1 MQLEVTRH
9 RIYEMTGSSTAAIA
23 ATTALATVAIL
34 AFLRFTLQA
43 PRPKIYRSP
52 LRTVIPTLSKHELD
66 KLEYSPDEFPGA
78 RDVDTPVSAQTP
90 TAPPP
95 PNSTAD
101 RPARPKY
108 GSIRVYEWGPE
119 TGPKVLLI
127 HGISTTC
134 QTLGGVAHALVR
146 NRRCRVLLFDLFGRG
161 FSDSPGD
168 LPHDARLY
176 VSQALLA
183 LASSPLAWTG
193 PRARVR
199 VVGYSMGAA
208 VAVHLVAAGG
218 LPAEAVESV
227 VLLAPAGLIRPEK
240 FGRVASFVFTSG
252 VVPERI
258 LAAVTR
264 RRLRKPIAAGVKRRS
279 KDTPSG
285 TETPADGDGSGSR
298 DATPTTTTTTTTPQD
313 PVGAAMTETVVA
325 DGEVSTRLEERVL
338 AYVQWMVTH
347 HAGFV
352 PAFMSCIRHAPL
364 TGQHDAYAR
373 LAGRG
378 FCVAFVLGR
387 DDEVVGPED
396 FAHDVMPLVG
406 GEEGVFWQRRVLWKV
421 VGGGHDFPMTHEGET
436 VDAIDE
442 FWGGVAGGW

>member
-1 MQLEVTRH
+1 
-9 RIYEMTGSSTAAIA
+9 MTESSTAAIA

-34 AFLRFTLQA
+34 AFLRFTLRA

-52 LRTVIPTLSKHELD
+52 LRTVIPTLSKDELD

-78 RDVDTPVSAQTP
+78 RDVDTP
-90 TAPPP
+90 
-95 PNSTAD
+95 
-101 RPARPKY
+101 Y

-146 NRRCRVLLFDLFGRG
+146 LRRCRVLLFDLFGRG

-193 PRARVR
+193 PGARVR

-218 LPAEAVESV
+218 LPAAAVESV
-227 VLLAPAGLIRPEK
+227 VLLAPAGLVRPEK

-279 KDTPSG
+279 KDAPSG
-285 TETPADGDGSGSR
+285 TETPADGDGSSSSR
-298 DATPTTTTTTTTPQD
+298 DATPMTMTTPPQD

-396 FAHDVMPLVG
+396 FAQDVMPLVG

-436 VDAIDE
+436 VDAIEE